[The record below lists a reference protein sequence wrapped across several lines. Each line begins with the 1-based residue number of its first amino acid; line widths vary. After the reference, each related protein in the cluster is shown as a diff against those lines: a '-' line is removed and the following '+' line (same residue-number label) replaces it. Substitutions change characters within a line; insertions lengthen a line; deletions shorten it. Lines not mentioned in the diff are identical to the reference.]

1 MILNFMDIGGMKV
14 PILYIHYL
22 KKYIMIQIYLNV
34 LHLLNIYQNIL
45 IFRYLLLVDLH
56 GEQIGYSEVWLNH
69 TNDYAH
75 KHLLKLCDKM
85 VECANLFKN
94 TNDSLE
100 IRCLNQMAREL
111 LLLQSSDWLFII
123 TNGTMVEYAHKR
135 IKDHTGRF
143 NALYDML
150 KNNSIHQHYLKNLE
164 LKDDIFPEISYHIY
178 CTD

>member
-1 MILNFMDIGGMKV
+1 ML
-14 PILYIHYL
+14 
-22 KKYIMIQIYLNV
+22 
-34 LHLLNIYQNIL
+34 NIL
-45 IFRYLLLVDLH
+45 IFKYLLLVDHL
-56 GEQIGYSEVWLNH
+56 GGQIGYSEVWLNQ

-85 VECANLFKN
+85 VECANIFKN
-94 TNDSLE
+94 TKDNIT

-135 IKDHTGRF
+135 IKEHTGRF
-143 NALYDML
+143 NALYDMV
-150 KNNSIHQHYLKNLE
+150 KNNSIHLHYLTNLE
-164 LKDDIFPEISYHIY
+164 LKDDIFKDISFKIY

>member
-1 MILNFMDIGGMKV
+1 
-14 PILYIHYL
+14 
-22 KKYIMIQIYLNV
+22 
-34 LHLLNIYQNIL
+34 
-45 IFRYLLLVDLH
+45 
-56 GEQIGYSEVWLNH
+56 
-69 TNDYAH
+69 
-75 KHLLKLCDKM
+75 M

-94 TNDSLE
+94 TNNNLE

-164 LKDDIFPEISYHIY
+164 LKDDIFTEISYHIY

>member
-1 MILNFMDIGGMKV
+1 ML
-14 PILYIHYL
+14 
-22 KKYIMIQIYLNV
+22 
-34 LHLLNIYQNIL
+34 NIL
-45 IFRYLLLVDLH
+45 IFKYLLLVDHL
-56 GEQIGYSEVWLNH
+56 GGQIGYSEVWLNQ

-85 VECANLFKN
+85 VKCANIFKDTKDN
-94 TNDSLE
+94 IT

-135 IKDHTGRF
+135 IKEHTGRF
-143 NALYDML
+143 NALYDMV
-150 KNNSIHQHYLKNLE
+150 KNNSIHLHYLTNLE
-164 LKDDIFPEISYHIY
+164 LKDDIFKDISFKIY

>member
-1 MILNFMDIGGMKV
+1 ML
-14 PILYIHYL
+14 
-22 KKYIMIQIYLNV
+22 
-34 LHLLNIYQNIL
+34 NIL
-45 IFRYLLLVDLH
+45 IFKYLLLVDHL
-56 GEQIGYSEVWLNH
+56 GAQIGYSEVWLNQ

-85 VECANLFKN
+85 VECANIFKDTKDN
-94 TNDSLE
+94 IT

-135 IKDHTGRF
+135 IKEHTGRF
-143 NALYDML
+143 NALYDMV
-150 KNNSIHQHYLKNLE
+150 KNNSIHLHYLTNLE
-164 LKDDIFPEISYHIY
+164 LKDDIFKDISFKIY